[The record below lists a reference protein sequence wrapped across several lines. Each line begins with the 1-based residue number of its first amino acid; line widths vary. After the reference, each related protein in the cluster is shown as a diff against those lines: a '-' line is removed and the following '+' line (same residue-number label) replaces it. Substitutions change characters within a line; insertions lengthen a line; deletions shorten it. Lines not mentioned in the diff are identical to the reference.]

1 MSNQNTDVVD
11 VSTPGFKMF
20 VTDVALT
27 PAYEKEGD
35 SGFDLRANIASTLT
49 IEPGERK
56 LVMTGVFVEM
66 PKGRELQ
73 IRPRSG
79 LANKHGITVLNSPGT
94 IDSGYRQEIGV
105 ILLNTDKREAFHIV
119 RGDRIAQ
126 GVVAAVERIVWH
138 QLSDQM
144 ELIDTDRVGGFG
156 STGVK

>member
-1 MSNQNTDVVD
+1 MNENQIEVPA
-11 VSTPGFKMF
+11 TPGFKMF
-20 VTDVALT
+20 VVDAALT
-27 PAYEKEGD
+27 PQYEKEGD

-66 PKGRELQ
+66 PIGREIQ
-73 IRPRSG
+73 IRSRSG
-79 LANKHGITVLNSPGT
+79 LANKHGIQVLNSPGT

-105 ILLNTDKREAFHIV
+105 ILLNTDRRTPFIIE

-138 QLSDQM
+138 PASDQM
-144 ELIDTDRVGGFG
+144 ELINTDRVGGFG